1 MSTNDTSQK
10 LRKLEDLF
18 HGSNGRRPGP
28 RKYFRTNKFHFT
40 NHHHRHL
47 CLLVINHTPN
57 VIKIMWQSKQNDEK
71 VIKIKNANIVVE
83 KSKL

>member
-28 RKYFRTNKFHFT
+28 RKYFRTNNLT

-47 CLLVINHTPN
+47 CLLVINHTLN

-71 VIKIKNANIVVE
+71 DIKIKNVNIVVE